1 MNKFKS
7 YKRLHPYKHESD
19 VEKGKMA
26 KETVQIVKSRKKHTK
41 KLKTLL
47 KNLDL
52 ENDDSLIDYEN
63 DLHQEKKEH
72 GNLKVHKTRL
82 KSLIKDDIID

>member
-7 YKRLHPYKHESD
+7 YKRLHPYEHESD
-19 VEKGKMA
+19 VEKGKIA
-26 KETVQIVKSRKKHTK
+26 KETVQVVKSRKNHAK

-47 KNLDL
+47 KNVDL
-52 ENDDSLIDYEN
+52 EDDDTLIDYEM
-63 DLHQEKKEH
+63 DLHREKKEH

-82 KSLIKDDIID
+82 KSLMKDDAID